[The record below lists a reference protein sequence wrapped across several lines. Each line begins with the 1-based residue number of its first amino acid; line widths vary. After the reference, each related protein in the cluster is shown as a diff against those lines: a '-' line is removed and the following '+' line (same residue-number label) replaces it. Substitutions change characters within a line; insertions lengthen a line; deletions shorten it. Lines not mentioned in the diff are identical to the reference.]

1 MPSKRS
7 SSSAVAEAPLSAA
20 DVPWIHPELAASAIA
35 AGGAGG
41 LGLIAVSDLA
51 NDPSNVRRHGEK
63 NHEATRAS
71 LRKFGQRTP
80 IVVQKQG
87 MVVRAGND
95 RLAIFREEGWTHI
108 VALVVNENDVEATAY
123 AIADNRTGELAEWDD
138 DALARQLDALQKQG
152 IDLDGLGFD
161 LDDLDELDLG
171 ELVPD
176 ADLDDNGPEEP
187 PVKPVSRSGDLWILG
202 DHRLLCGDSTNPDDV
217 ARVLAGDRPPLLST
231 DPPYCVNY
239 TGADRPAGVDGKPS
253 GKDWSHVYREVD
265 IKDLGEFLDGVLAAC
280 LPFVAE
286 DAPIYMW
293 HAHVQQ
299 PTIAAAFERHDLLL
313 HQVVVW
319 VKPCAVFGHSY
330 FRWRHEPC
338 AFGWRKGH
346 KPTHGTAQLDTVWEA
361 DWEGKARVVGNEH
374 PCLHPDALV
383 LTDAGYRPIHDIQV
397 GARVLA
403 ADGAFHTVTDV
414 SAHAYHSPELIQIV
428 AKGGNAPTL
437 ASDNHPFLIW
447 RPERVGRR
455 VKSGEV
461 AWVRADEIQVGDYT
475 MTPVLAETDEDPFAD
490 RDQDY
495 WYLFGLYLAQGSL
508 QKAGHGE
515 NRYPTFALHKKRQD
529 IVNRITTHFASVSEY
544 DSNDYG
550 VLSSGLTVMAFDPE
564 AGAEFERLG
573 SKLAHAKRL
582 APEVFLLP
590 REKRLAVLRGWLNG
604 DGCQV
609 HGRDYWQG
617 KTVSPD
623 LAAHLALLAESVG
636 YKANVFRYEPAEE
649 PVFIEGRRIRN
660 RQAVYHLYFY
670 DRDTMERGNRI
681 PHVEHEGRTY
691 TLRYVKGIDRVPYE
705 GDVWNLSVEGNPTF
719 QTAVG
724 MSHNTQKP
732 LRLFE
737 IPMEL

>member
-95 RLAIFREEGWTHI
+95 RLAIFREEGWSHI

-123 AIADNRTGELAEWDD
+123 AIADNRTAELAEWDD

-171 ELVPD
+171 ELEPD

-187 PVKPVSRSGDLWILG
+187 PVTPVSRPGDLWILG

-265 IKDLGEFLDGVLAAC
+265 IKDLGAFLDGVLAAC

-374 PCLHPDALV
+374 P
-383 LTDAGYRPIHDIQV
+383 
-397 GARVLA
+397 
-403 ADGAFHTVTDV
+403 
-414 SAHAYHSPELIQIV
+414 
-428 AKGGNAPTL
+428 
-437 ASDNHPFLIW
+437 
-447 RPERVGRR
+447 
-455 VKSGEV
+455 
-461 AWVRADEIQVGDYT
+461 
-475 MTPVLAETDEDPFAD
+475 
-490 RDQDY
+490 
-495 WYLFGLYLAQGSL
+495 
-508 QKAGHGE
+508 
-515 NRYPTFALHKKRQD
+515 
-529 IVNRITTHFASVSEY
+529 
-544 DSNDYG
+544 
-550 VLSSGLTVMAFDPE
+550 
-564 AGAEFERLG
+564 
-573 SKLAHAKRL
+573 
-582 APEVFLLP
+582 
-590 REKRLAVLRGWLNG
+590 
-604 DGCQV
+604 
-609 HGRDYWQG
+609 
-617 KTVSPD
+617 
-623 LAAHLALLAESVG
+623 
-636 YKANVFRYEPAEE
+636 
-649 PVFIEGRRIRN
+649 
-660 RQAVYHLYFY
+660 
-670 DRDTMERGNRI
+670 
-681 PHVEHEGRTY
+681 
-691 TLRYVKGIDRVPYE
+691 
-705 GDVWNLSVEGNPTF
+705 
-719 QTAVG
+719 
-724 MSHNTQKP
+724 TQKP

-737 IPMEL
+737 IPMELHTKRGDPVFEPFSGSGSQMMAAEKLGRRCRAIDLSPAFIDAAIRRWQRATGRQAVLDGDGRTYEAVMAERLLGTDGEEHDACGTDS